1 MTWNDSANRL
11 RGEGIPVKFADPK
24 EGALTW
30 CCGVVLHA
38 EAPNPDLAHELI
50 DSMISPESGIYQIRE
65 YGYGHANL
73 KAADAFSDAELADR
87 GLSRDPG
94 KTLARGHNV
103 GGVDPAVQ
111 QRINRDWEEITAG
124 F

>member
-38 EAPNPDLAHELI
+38 EAPNPDLALELI
-50 DSMISPESGIYQIRE
+50 DSMISPETGVYCIRE
-65 YGYGHANL
+65 FAYGHANL

-111 QRINRDWEEITAG
+111 QQINRNWEEITGG